1 MDGYLYLGP
10 DRAHGRDGGEGPVG
24 GAGHLLE
31 RRRRQ
36 RVRTHGVSEDSHVG
50 CDIPVGKLK
59 IFKLYMISC
68 FLLDV

>member
-36 RVRTHGVSEDSHVG
+36 GVRTHRVREDSHVG
-50 CDIPVGKLK
+50 CDVPVE
-59 IFKLYMISC
+59 
-68 FLLDV
+68 